1 MHYVP
6 KNKFTEG
13 LTGSAEALSSELYGA
28 QEKLVELDQNNLGT
42 AGGIFV
48 PGGPGLM
55 NTGIGRTACAL
66 PSTLSSEPAH
76 KSLTR
81 WHYATAAAGVNITST
96 DTWTDQTTATLSF
109 KVYRTGP
116 YLIMGGA
123 QLTQDGTGATAL
135 NSDTNPLRGDM
146 TVRLNGELV
155 TPYTTVGYGAGTLT
169 EVIKAPMFFMG
180 SRILYPGDWTAVVSI
195 RQNPGDSATV
205 SNVDIGVI
213 GFIR

>member
-1 MHYVP
+1 MHFVP
-6 KNKFTEG
+6 KKKFTEG
-13 LTGSAEALSSELYGA
+13 LTGSAEDLASELYGA

-42 AGGIFV
+42 AGGVFT
-48 PGGPGLM
+48 PGSPATM
-55 NTGIGRTACAL
+55 DTGISRTACAL
-66 PSTLSSEPAH
+66 PSTLTSETAH

-81 WHYATAAAGVNITST
+81 WHYATAAAGIDITST

-123 QLTQDGTGATAL
+123 QLTQSPPL
-135 NSDTNPLRGDM
+135 VSNTNPLRGDM
-146 TVRLNGELV
+146 TIRLNGELIA
-155 TPYTTVGYGAGTLT
+155 PYTTVGYGTGTLT
-169 EVIKAPMFFMG
+169 DSIKAPMFFMG

-195 RQNPGDSATV
+195 RQSPGEGAAV